1 MVCGLPALYISR
13 LYGSFVEGLLSSI
26 KMGGGGGG
34 LQKEDAA
41 KCTKQTELFY
51 VGNNDMT
58 AASISIY

>member
-13 LYGSFVEGLLSSI
+13 LNGSFVEGLLSSI
-26 KMGGGGGG
+26 KMGMWGG

-58 AASISIY
+58 AASMSIY

>member
-13 LYGSFVEGLLSSI
+13 LNGSFVEGLLSSI
-26 KMGGGGGG
+26 KMGGGEGG